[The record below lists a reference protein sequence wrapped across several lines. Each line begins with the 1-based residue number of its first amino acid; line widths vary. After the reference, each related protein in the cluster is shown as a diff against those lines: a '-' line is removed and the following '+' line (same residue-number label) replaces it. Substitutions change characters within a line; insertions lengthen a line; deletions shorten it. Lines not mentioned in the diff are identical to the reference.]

1 MPDAVT
7 PEALKS
13 DALVAAKDALDL
25 VRENILGRNS
35 DEATRWAETMA
46 NLTGAAFD
54 LGRTDGDDD

>member
-7 PEALKS
+7 PERLKS
-13 DALVAAKDALDL
+13 DTLVTASDALDL

-35 DEATRWAETMA
+35 SEAATWAETLA